1 VKEPHKAYSYE
12 VEDEEGEG
20 VWGYLLPIDACGG
33 TDPLVLRRRTAC
45 PVPKTKAMKSDGKQ
59 KVEKDEY
66 TRQEA
71 AFEETKQDGKAASGY
86 LIGRHPECGEYNL
99 IFLGGQSAEAWE
111 QTEYWTCR
119 QSQTGIV

>member
-1 VKEPHKAYSYE
+1 M
-12 VEDEEGEG
+12 
-20 VWGYLLPIDACGG
+20 WGYLLPIDACGG

-59 KVEKDEY
+59 KVQKDEY

-86 LIGRHPECGEYNL
+86 LIGRHPECGEYGL
-99 IFLGGQSAEAWE
+99 VYLDGMSAKALG
-111 QTEYWTCR
+111 QTEFWMCR
-119 QSQTGIV
+119 QSPIDIV